1 MSLSDT
7 QGRFSLALSNLIS
20 RAVELGYVVSVRDV
34 HRSVEEQERMV
45 KDGKSKTM
53 HSAHLESRAADL
65 VLYKNGVAI
74 TGGEEFRP
82 LGIFWENLGGRW
94 GGRFGL
100 EDLPKE
106 AQDRQLGWDS
116 CHFEFR

>member
-1 MSLSDT
+1 MGLSDT
-7 QGRFSLALSNLIS
+7 QGRFSLALAHIIQ

-34 HRSVEEQERMV
+34 HRSAEEQARMV
-45 KDGKSKTM
+45 KEGKSKTM
-53 HSAHLESRAADL
+53 KSAHLESRAADL
-65 VLYKNGVAI
+65 VLYKGGLAI

-82 LGIFWENLGGRW
+82 LGEFWENLGGRW

-106 AQDRQLGWDS
+106 VQDRQLGWDS